1 MAVPLTDTLRGAVA
15 ADYAAAPEDEVV
27 FTAGLTFKDVALAAS
42 DDDVNYDGES
52 VEQIC
57 GDLSDED

>member
-27 FTAGLTFKDVALAAS
+27 FTAGLTFKDVTLAAS
-42 DDDVNYDGES
+42 DYDVDYDGES
-52 VEQIC
+52 VELTF
-57 GDLSDED
+57 GDLRRL